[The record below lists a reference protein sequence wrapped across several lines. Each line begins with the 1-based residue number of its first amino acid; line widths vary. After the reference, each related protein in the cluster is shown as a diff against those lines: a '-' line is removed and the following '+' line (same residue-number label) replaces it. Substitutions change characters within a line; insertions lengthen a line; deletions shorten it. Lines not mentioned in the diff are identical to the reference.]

1 MLTHYFSC
9 LCGPGLDSIKSVL
22 GHITPNFYF
31 LHLVGSV
38 GHIVHSDAFGSQNT
52 DTLFFMPKWAQCGFH
67 KKHVGTRYAKLVFL
81 HSMGS
86 TCHVMHSLCPGRENL
101 VHYFSCSCGLGTD
114 SIKSVLGHVTPNFCF
129 FCTLWDLRDIVH
141 SGVFGSQNIDAL
153 FFMLRWA

>member
-1 MLTHYFSC
+1 VCWDTLRQI
-9 LCGPGLDSIKSVL
+9 SI
-22 GHITPNFYF
+22 F

-129 FCTLWDLRDIVH
+129 FLHPVGSAGH
-141 SGVFGSQNIDAL
+141 SAFWCVWVTKYRCSIFHAPVGLVRFS
-153 FFMLRWA
+153 